1 MLCWMFLSFIMPR
14 SCSDLG
20 GWKARN
26 QVLLLESIQCL
37 VNTPLQPGTRL
48 GVKLLFRT
56 EGNKEINLLQLVREG
71 PIVVGGGASIVS
83 LSLYL
88 AMPYFL
94 NAPNYHQVTGQLHGN
109 QFLWW
114 VTFKY
119 GIGLSTMW
127 HSSAWSTADE
137 SKWACKF
144 LLLKEGTFSP

>member
-109 QFLWW
+109 QFVCGEL
-114 VTFKY
+114 
-119 GIGLSTMW
+119 LLNMA
-127 HSSAWSTADE
+127 SAWVQCDIHQHGPQLMSQNGHAN
-137 SKWACKF
+137 F
-144 LLLKEGTFSP
+144 FF